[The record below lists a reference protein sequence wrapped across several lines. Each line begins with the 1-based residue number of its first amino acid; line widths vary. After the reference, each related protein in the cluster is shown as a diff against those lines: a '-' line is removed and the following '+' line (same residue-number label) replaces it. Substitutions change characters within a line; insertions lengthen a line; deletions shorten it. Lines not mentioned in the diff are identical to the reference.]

1 MVVHQ
6 NDYVKITFD
15 KNKKRLT
22 QKWTG
27 FASSNIFREAIDKT
41 RDFVKNNDVK
51 TILSDTLDQKVVK
64 SEDADYAASVIPTMV
79 SNGMKAMA
87 FVVPE
92 DVFTQLSLNKFSSSV
107 KGDTTGYFKTISEAE
122 KWLDEK
128 A

>member
-15 KNKKRLT
+15 QNKKRLT

-27 FASSNIFREAIDKT
+27 FASSDKFREAIDKT
-41 RDFVKNNDVK
+41 NDFVKRNDVK
-51 TILSDTLDQKVVK
+51 TILSDTLNQNVVK
-64 SEDADYAASVIPTMV
+64 PEDSDYAARVIPTMV
-79 SNGMKAMA
+79 NNGMKAMA

-92 DVFTQLSLNKFSSSV
+92 NVFTQLSLNKFSDSV
-107 KGDTTGYFKTISEAE
+107 KGDTTGYFKTLAEAE